1 MLRSTIAITL
11 YFNESISFDDL
22 PDLDF
27 YITSEKNSNGIIFS
41 EWIDGNEEKLSFEK
55 VSSTQNKTLF

>member
-27 YITSEKNSNGIIFS
+27 YLTSEKNSNGIIFS